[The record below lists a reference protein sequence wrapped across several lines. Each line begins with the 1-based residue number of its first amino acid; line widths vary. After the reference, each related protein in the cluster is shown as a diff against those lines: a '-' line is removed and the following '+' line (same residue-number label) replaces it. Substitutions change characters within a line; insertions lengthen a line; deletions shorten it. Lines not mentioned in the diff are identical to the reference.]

1 MDKQME
7 SKHIID
13 ILEDGPLAAISEEN
27 LAAVRLHVSSC
38 NSCLEAYEAA
48 QLASTMMRQRTTQVI
63 EPTPFFQTRVLAALR
78 ERQASESVPAF
89 VRLWKSAG
97 ALVSSLALTTA
108 ALAVFSF
115 VSTGSQSYSVGQET
129 AVLSNYSAEGVIL
142 DQDQNDDQ
150 ISYDQV
156 LNTIY
161 DDDAR

>member
-1 MDKQME
+1 ME

-13 ILEDGPLAAISEEN
+13 ILEDGPLTAISAEN
-27 LAAVRLHVSSC
+27 LATVRLHVATCGSC
-38 NSCLEAYEAA
+38 RDAYEAA
-48 QLASTMMRQRTTQVI
+48 QLASVMLRQRSSQVI
-63 EPTPFFQTRVLAALR
+63 DPPPFFQTRVLAALK
-78 ERQASESVPAF
+78 ERQANESVPALL
-89 VRLWKSAG
+89 RLWRSAG
-97 ALVSSLALTTA
+97 ALVSSMALTTA

-115 VSTGSQSYSVGQET
+115 LSTGSSYNVGQET

-161 DDDAR
+161 DDDVR

>member
-1 MDKQME
+1 ME

-13 ILEDGPLAAISEEN
+13 ILEDGPLTAISAEN
-27 LAAVRLHVSSC
+27 LAAIRLHVAMCGSC
-38 NSCLEAYEAA
+38 RDAYEAA
-48 QLASTMMRQRTTQVI
+48 QLANVMMHQRSSQVI
-63 EPTPFFQTRVLAALR
+63 EPTPFFQTRVLAALK
-78 ERQASESVPAF
+78 ERQANESVPPF
-89 VRLWKSAG
+89 LRLWRSAG
-97 ALVSSLALTTA
+97 ALVSSMALTTA

-115 VSTGSQSYSVGQET
+115 LSTGSNYNVAQET

-142 DQDQNDDQ
+142 DQEQNDDQ